1 MNVIIEE
8 EVLVPDVPIIEEQVL
23 YPSNPISVE
32 EEVLVPAIY
41 QEVQRQYK
49 LDPLWDSLEETPKN
63 HIQMIVYKGKDE
75 DYDVSFWFYDQDIR
89 VDWGDGII
97 EDFVNIKAGLDRVNH
112 KFIDGSGK
120 LDSNGERFWF
130 VDVTITKDNN
140 IYNSFVL
147 SNCIPNYQKPSGCSK
162 SIIKAVSINREGLYT
177 NLVCSD
183 SSLEYPPYV
192 EYVRI
197 HGNYILYRNDKL
209 NSLYIKEIKFDSKD
223 IKFEKLIGDT
233 FPSNY
238 PDYPINIFNPE
249 LVGSYDIALF
259 SGLYSPVQLRK
270 SYDLRKFVFSS
281 ISSLFENNE
290 IVEEVYLPEQSSENW
305 KSLGY
310 IFNNCIRLKRLI
322 FPKDKTLFS
331 YINDLTASFGLLCNL
346 EEVENFPNENIGE
359 FSDIA
364 IICTGFNYFKYSMGF
379 GNDKIKLRCF
389 IANDSY
395 INSLKFSK
403 ESPFDYNNPTINLLR
418 AKFEKDSLLSLFNR
432 LPDFTN
438 SNSRIINIVDNP
450 GTSELIEE
458 DIKIATDKNWVVITK

>member
-75 DYDVSFWFYDQDIR
+75 DYDVSFWFYDQNIR

-97 EDFVNIKAGLDRVNH
+97 EDFVNSKPGFDRVNH
-112 KFIDGSGK
+112 KFVDGSGK

-130 VDVTITKDNN
+130 VDITIIKDN
-140 IYNSFVL
+140 ITYNVIKL
-147 SNCIPNYQKPSGCSK
+147 SNYENNQDYSK

-177 NLVCSD
+177 NLGISD
-183 SSLEYPPYV
+183 ISLQYPPYV
-192 EYVRI
+192 EYVRV
-197 HGNYILYRNDKL
+197 HGKHIIGKNDTL
-209 NSLYIKEIKFDSKD
+209 SSIFIKEIKFDSNN
-223 IKFEKLIGDT
+223 IKFEKLIGNT
-233 FPSNY
+233 FPNNY
-238 PDYPINIFNPE
+238 PGYPINVFNPE
-249 LVGSYDIALF
+249 LVGSYANALF
-259 SGLYSPVQLRK
+259 SKAYAPILLKK
-270 SYDLRKFVFSS
+270 SYDLRKFTFSS
-281 ISSLFENNE
+281 ISNLFEGNT
-290 IVEEVYLPEQSSENW
+290 IVEEIYLPEICSENW

-310 IFNNCIRLKRLI
+310 MLNGCIRLRKLV
-322 FPKDKTLFS
+322 FPKDHTLFS
-331 YINDLTASFGLLCNL
+331 YINDLTASFGLLYNL
-346 EEVENFPNENIGE
+346 EEIENFPNESIGK
-359 FSDIA
+359 FSDKA
-364 IICTGFNYFKYSMGF
+364 IICTGFNFFKYSMGF

-395 INSLKFSK
+395 INSLQFSN
-403 ESPFDYNNPTINLLR
+403 ESPFDYGSTHINLLR

-438 SNSRIINIVDNP
+438 SNSRTINIVDNP
-450 GTSELIEE
+450 GTSELMEE

>member
-75 DYDVSFWFYDQDIR
+75 DYDVSFWFYDQNIR

-97 EDFVNIKAGLDRVNH
+97 EDFIDSKAGFDRVNH

-140 IYNSFVL
+140 IYNSFIL
-147 SNCIPNYQKPSGCSK
+147 SNYNNTPDYSK

-177 NLVCSD
+177 NLICSD
-183 SSLEYPPYV
+183 SSLQYPPYV
-192 EYVRI
+192 EYVRV
-197 HGNYILYRNDKL
+197 HGKQIYRNDTL
-209 NSLYIKEIKFDSKD
+209 NSSFIKKIKFDSND

-233 FPSNY
+233 FPNNY
-238 PDYPINIFNPE
+238 PGYPINVFNPE
-249 LVGSYDIALF
+249 LVGSYANALF
-259 SGLYSPVQLRK
+259 SKLYAPILLKK
-270 SYDLRKFVFSS
+270 SYDLRKFTFSS
-281 ISSLFENNE
+281 ISSLFQGND
-290 IVEEVYLPEQSSENW
+290 IVEEIYLPEQSSENW

-310 IFNNCIRLKRLI
+310 MLSGCIRLRRLI
-322 FPKDKTLFS
+322 FPKDQSLFS
-331 YINDLTASFGLLCNL
+331 YINDLTSSFEQLYNL
-346 EEVENFPNENIGE
+346 EEVENFPNEHIGE
-359 FSDIA
+359 FSDEA

-379 GNDKIKLRCF
+379 GNNKIKLRCF

-395 INSLKFSK
+395 INSLQFSNG
-403 ESPFDYNNPTINLLR
+403 SPFDHGSTHINLLR

-450 GTSELIEE
+450 GTSELMEE

>member
-32 EEVLVPAIY
+32 EEVLVPAIV

-63 HIQMIVYKGKDE
+63 HIQMIVYKGRDE
-75 DYDVSFWFYDQDIR
+75 DYDVSFWFYDQNIR

-97 EDFVNIKAGLDRVNH
+97 EDFVNSKSGLDRVNH
-112 KFIDGSGK
+112 KFVDGSGK

-130 VDVTITKDNN
+130 VDITIIKDNIVYN
-140 IYNSFVL
+140 IIKL
-147 SNCIPNYQKPSGCSK
+147 SNYNNNRDYSK

-177 NLVCSD
+177 NLEISD
-183 SSLEYPPYV
+183 ISRQYPPYV
-192 EYVRI
+192 EYVRV
-197 HGNYILYRNDKL
+197 HGNYIIFRNDNLSSKF
-209 NSLYIKEIKFDSKD
+209 IKEIRFDSKD
-223 IKFEKLIGDT
+223 IRFEKLFGST
-233 FPSNY
+233 FPNNY
-238 PDYPINIFNPE
+238 PGYPINVFNPE
-249 LVGSYDIALF
+249 LVGSYANALF
-259 SGLYSPVQLRK
+259 SKLYAPILLKK
-270 SYDLRKFVFSS
+270 SYDLRKFTFSS
-281 ISSLFENNE
+281 ISNLFESND
-290 IVEEVYLPEQSSENW
+290 IVEEIYLPEICSENW

-310 IFNNCIRLKRLI
+310 MLSGCIRLRRLI
-322 FPKDKTLFS
+322 FPKDQSLFS
-331 YINDLTASFGLLCNL
+331 YVNDLTSSFTQLYNL

-359 FSDIA
+359 FSDKA

-395 INSLKFSK
+395 INSLQFSN
-403 ESPFDYNNPTINLLR
+403 ESPFDYGSTHINLLK

-438 SNSRIINIVDNP
+438 SNSRTINIVDNP
-450 GTSELIEE
+450 GTSELMEE

>member
-63 HIQMIVYKGKDE
+63 HIQMIVYKGRDE
-75 DYDVSFWFYDQDIR
+75 DYDVSFWFYDQNIR

-97 EDFVNIKAGLDRVNH
+97 EDFVNSKAGLDRVNH
-112 KFIDGSGK
+112 KFVDGSGK

-130 VDVTITKDNN
+130 VDITIIKDN
-140 IYNSFVL
+140 ITYNVIKL
-147 SNCIPNYQKPSGCSK
+147 SNYNNNRDYSK

-177 NLVCSD
+177 NLEISD
-183 SSLEYPPYV
+183 ISQQYPPYV
-192 EYVRI
+192 EYVRV
-197 HGNYILYRNDKL
+197 HGNYIIFRNDNLSSKF
-209 NSLYIKEIKFDSKD
+209 IKEIRFDSKD
-223 IKFEKLIGDT
+223 IRFEKLLGNT
-233 FPSNY
+233 FPNNY
-238 PDYPINIFNPE
+238 PGYPINIFNHK
-249 LVGSYDIALF
+249 LIGSYGNALF
-259 SGLYSPVQLRK
+259 ANAYSPILLNK
-270 SYDLRKFVFSS
+270 SYDLRKFTFFSL
-281 ISSLFENNE
+281 SSLFEGNA
-290 IVEEVYLPEQSSENW
+290 IVEEIYLPEICSENW

-310 IFNNCIRLKRLI
+310 MLNGCIRLRKLV
-322 FPKDKTLFS
+322 FPKDHTLFS
-331 YINDLTASFGLLCNL
+331 YINDLTASFGLLYNL
-346 EEVENFPNENIGE
+346 EEIENFPNESIGK
-359 FSDIA
+359 FSDKA
-364 IICTGFNYFKYSMGF
+364 IICTGFNFFKYSMGF

-395 INSLKFSK
+395 INSLQFSN
-403 ESPFDYNNPTINLLR
+403 ESPFDYGSTHINLLR

-438 SNSRIINIVDNP
+438 SNSRTINIVDNP
-450 GTSELIEE
+450 GTSELMEE

>member
-63 HIQMIVYKGKDE
+63 HIQMIVYKGRDE
-75 DYDVSFWFYDQDIR
+75 DYDVSFWFYDQNIR

-97 EDFVNIKAGLDRVNH
+97 EDFVNSKAGLDRVNH
-112 KFIDGSGK
+112 KFVDGSGK

-130 VDVTITKDNN
+130 VDITIIKDN
-140 IYNSFVL
+140 ITYNDIKL
-147 SNCIPNYQKPSGCSK
+147 SNYNNNRDYSK

-177 NLVCSD
+177 NLEISD
-183 SSLEYPPYV
+183 ISQQYPPYV
-192 EYVRI
+192 EYVRV
-197 HGNYILYRNDKL
+197 HGNYIIFRNDNLSSKF
-209 NSLYIKEIKFDSKD
+209 IKEIRFDSKD
-223 IKFEKLIGDT
+223 IRFEKLLGNT
-233 FPSNY
+233 FPNNY
-238 PDYPINIFNPE
+238 PGYPINIFNHK
-249 LVGSYDIALF
+249 LIGSYGNALF
-259 SGLYSPVQLRK
+259 ANAYSPILLNK
-270 SYDLRKFVFSS
+270 SYDLRKFTFFSL
-281 ISSLFENNE
+281 SSLFEGNA
-290 IVEEVYLPEQSSENW
+290 IVEEIYLPEICSENW

-310 IFNNCIRLKRLI
+310 MLNGCIRLRKLV
-322 FPKDKTLFS
+322 FPKDHTLFS
-331 YINDLTASFGLLCNL
+331 YINDLTDSFGLLYNL
-346 EEVENFPNENIGE
+346 EEIENFPNESIGK
-359 FSDIA
+359 FSDKA
-364 IICTGFNYFKYSMGF
+364 IICTGFNFFKYSMGF

-395 INSLKFSK
+395 INSLQFSN
-403 ESPFDYNNPTINLLR
+403 ESPFDYGSTHINLLR

-438 SNSRIINIVDNP
+438 SNSRTINIVDNP
-450 GTSELIEE
+450 GTSELMEE

>member
-32 EEVLVPAIY
+32 EEVLVPAIV

-63 HIQMIVYKGKDE
+63 HIQMIVYKGRDE
-75 DYDVSFWFYDQDIR
+75 DYDVSFWFYDQNIR

-97 EDFVNIKAGLDRVNH
+97 EDFVNSKSGLDRVNH
-112 KFIDGSGK
+112 KFVDGSGK

-130 VDVTITKDNN
+130 VDITIIKDNIVYN
-140 IYNSFVL
+140 IIKL
-147 SNCIPNYQKPSGCSK
+147 SNYNNNRDYSK

-177 NLVCSD
+177 NLEISD
-183 SSLEYPPYV
+183 ISLQYPPYV
-192 EYVRI
+192 EYVRV
-197 HGNYILYRNDKL
+197 HGNYIIFRNDNLSSKF
-209 NSLYIKEIKFDSKD
+209 IKEIRFDSKD
-223 IKFEKLIGDT
+223 IRFEKLFGST
-233 FPSNY
+233 FPNNY
-238 PDYPINIFNPE
+238 PGYPINVFNPE
-249 LVGSYDIALF
+249 LVGSYANALF
-259 SGLYSPVQLRK
+259 SKLYAPILLKK
-270 SYDLRKFVFSS
+270 SYDLRKFTFSS
-281 ISSLFENNE
+281 ISNLFESND
-290 IVEEVYLPEQSSENW
+290 IVEEIYLPEICSENW

-310 IFNNCIRLKRLI
+310 MLSGCIRLRRLI
-322 FPKDKTLFS
+322 FPKDQSLFS
-331 YINDLTASFGLLCNL
+331 YVNNLTSSFTQLYNL

-359 FSDIA
+359 FSDKA

-395 INSLKFSK
+395 INSLQFSN
-403 ESPFDYNNPTINLLR
+403 ESPFDYGSTHINLLK

-438 SNSRIINIVDNP
+438 SNSRTINIVDNP
-450 GTSELIEE
+450 GTSELMEE

>member
-63 HIQMIVYKGKDE
+63 HIQMIVYKGRDE
-75 DYDVSFWFYDQDIR
+75 DYDVSFWFYDQNIR

-97 EDFVNIKAGLDRVNH
+97 EDFVNSKAGLDRVNH
-112 KFIDGSGK
+112 KFVDGSGK

-130 VDVTITKDNN
+130 VDITIIKDN
-140 IYNSFVL
+140 ITYNVIKL
-147 SNCIPNYQKPSGCSK
+147 SNYNNNRDYSK

-177 NLVCSD
+177 NLEISD
-183 SSLEYPPYV
+183 ISQQYPPYV
-192 EYVRI
+192 EYVRV
-197 HGNYILYRNDKL
+197 HGNYIIFRNDNLSSKF
-209 NSLYIKEIKFDSKD
+209 IKEIRFDSKD
-223 IKFEKLIGDT
+223 IRFEKLLGNT
-233 FPSNY
+233 FPNNY
-238 PDYPINIFNPE
+238 PGYPINIFNHK
-249 LVGSYDIALF
+249 LIGSYGNALF
-259 SGLYSPVQLRK
+259 ANAYSPILLNK
-270 SYDLRKFVFSS
+270 SYDLRKFTFFSL
-281 ISSLFENNE
+281 SSLFEYNA
-290 IVEEVYLPEQSSENW
+290 IVEEIYLPEICSENW

-310 IFNNCIRLKRLI
+310 MLNGCIRLRKLV
-322 FPKDKTLFS
+322 FPKDHTLFS
-331 YINDLTASFGLLCNL
+331 YINDLTASFGLLYNL
-346 EEVENFPNENIGE
+346 EEIENFPNESIGK
-359 FSDIA
+359 FSDKA
-364 IICTGFNYFKYSMGF
+364 IICTGFNFFKYSMGF

-395 INSLKFSK
+395 INSLQFSN
-403 ESPFDYNNPTINLLR
+403 ESPFDYGSTHINLLR

-438 SNSRIINIVDNP
+438 SNSRTINIVDNP
-450 GTSELIEE
+450 GTSELMEE

>member
-63 HIQMIVYKGKDE
+63 HIQMIVYKGRDE
-75 DYDVSFWFYDQDIR
+75 DYDVSFWFYDQNIR

-97 EDFVNIKAGLDRVNH
+97 EDFVNSKAGLDRVNH
-112 KFIDGSGK
+112 KFVDGSGK

-130 VDVTITKDNN
+130 VDITIIKDN
-140 IYNSFVL
+140 ITYNEINL
-147 SNCIPNYQKPSGCSK
+147 SNYNNNQDYSK

-177 NLVCSD
+177 QLNCADRSVQ
-183 SSLEYPPYV
+183 YPPYV
-192 EYVRI
+192 EYVRV
-197 HGNYILYRNDKL
+197 HGKHIIGKNDTL
-209 NSLYIKEIKFDSKD
+209 SSRFIEEIKFDSND
-223 IKFEKLIGDT
+223 IKFEKLIGNT
-233 FPSNY
+233 FPNNY
-238 PDYPINIFNPE
+238 PGYPINVFNPE
-249 LVGSYDIALF
+249 LVGSYANALF
-259 SGLYSPVQLRK
+259 SKIYAPILLKK
-270 SYDLRKFVFSS
+270 SYDLRKFTFSS
-281 ISSLFENNE
+281 ILNLFEGND
-290 IVEEVYLPEQSSENW
+290 IVEEIYLPEQSSENW

-310 IFNNCIRLKRLI
+310 MLSGCIRLRRLI
-322 FPKDKTLFS
+322 FPKDQSLFS
-331 YINDLTASFGLLCNL
+331 YVNDLTSSFAQLYNL
-346 EEVENFPNENIGE
+346 EEVENFPNEHIGK
-359 FSDIA
+359 FSDKA
-364 IICTGFNYFKYSMGF
+364 IICTGFNFFKYSMGF

-395 INSLKFSK
+395 INSLQFSN
-403 ESPFDYNNPTINLLR
+403 ESPFDYGSTHINLLR

-438 SNSRIINIVDNP
+438 SNSRTINIVDNP
-450 GTSELIEE
+450 GTSELMEE

>member
-63 HIQMIVYKGKDE
+63 HIQMIVYKGRDE
-75 DYDVSFWFYDQDIR
+75 DYDVSFWFYDQNIR

-97 EDFVNIKAGLDRVNH
+97 EDFVNSKPGLDRVNH
-112 KFIDGSGK
+112 KFVDGSGK

-130 VDVTITKDNN
+130 VDITIIKDN
-140 IYNSFVL
+140 IYYNVIKL
-147 SNCIPNYQKPSGCSK
+147 SNYNNNRDYSK

-177 NLVCSD
+177 NLEISD
-183 SSLEYPPYV
+183 ISKQYPPYV
-192 EYVRI
+192 EYVRV
-197 HGNYILYRNDKL
+197 HGNYIIFRNDNLSSKF
-209 NSLYIKEIKFDSKD
+209 IKEIRFDSKD
-223 IKFEKLIGDT
+223 IRFEKLLGNT
-233 FPSNY
+233 FPNNY
-238 PDYPINIFNPE
+238 PGYPINIFNHK
-249 LVGSYDIALF
+249 LIGSYGNALF
-259 SGLYSPVQLRK
+259 ANAYSPILLNK
-270 SYDLRKFVFSS
+270 SYDFRKFTFFSLS
-281 ISSLFENNE
+281 NLFEGNA
-290 IVEEVYLPEQSSENW
+290 IVEEIYLPEICSENW

-310 IFNNCIRLKRLI
+310 MLNGCIRLRKLV
-322 FPKDKTLFS
+322 FPKDHTLFS
-331 YINDLTASFGLLCNL
+331 YINDLTASFGLLYNL
-346 EEVENFPNENIGE
+346 EEIENFPNESIGK
-359 FSDIA
+359 FSDKA
-364 IICTGFNYFKYSMGF
+364 IICTGFNFFKYSMGF

-395 INSLKFSK
+395 INSLQFSN
-403 ESPFDYNNPTINLLR
+403 ESPFDYGSTHINLLK

-438 SNSRIINIVDNP
+438 SNSRTINIVDNP
-450 GTSELIEE
+450 GTSELMEE

>member
-75 DYDVSFWFYDQDIR
+75 DYDVSFWFHDQNIR

-97 EDFVNIKAGLDRVNH
+97 EDFVNSKPGLNRVNH
-112 KFIDGSGK
+112 KFVDGSGK

-130 VDVTITKDNN
+130 VDITIIKDN
-140 IYNSFVL
+140 IAYNVIKL
-147 SNCIPNYQKPSGCSK
+147 SNYNNNQDYSK

-177 NLVCSD
+177 NLEISD
-183 SSLEYPPYV
+183 ISKQYLPYV
-192 EYVRI
+192 EYVRV
-197 HGNYILYRNDKL
+197 HGNYIIFRNDNLSSKF
-209 NSLYIKEIKFDSKD
+209 IKEIRFDSKD
-223 IKFEKLIGDT
+223 IRFEKLFWNT
-233 FPSNY
+233 FPNNY
-238 PDYPINIFNPE
+238 PGYPINIFNYK
-249 LVGSYDIALF
+249 LIGSYSNASF
-259 SGLYSPVQLRK
+259 ANQYSPILLNK
-270 SYDLRKFVFSS
+270 SYDLRKFTFFS
-281 ISSLFENNE
+281 ISNLFEGNT
-290 IVEEVYLPEQSSENW
+290 IVEEIYLPEICSENW

-310 IFNNCIRLKRLI
+310 MLNGCIRLRKLV
-322 FPKDKTLFS
+322 FPKDPTLFS
-331 YINDLTASFGLLCNL
+331 YINDLTASFGSLYNL
-346 EEVENFPNENIGE
+346 EEIENFPNENIGE
-359 FSDIA
+359 FSDRA

-403 ESPFDYNNPTINLLR
+403 ESPFDYSNPTINLLR

-438 SNSRIINIVDNP
+438 SNSRTINIVDNP
-450 GTSELIEE
+450 GTPELMGE

>member
-8 EVLVPDVPIIEEQVL
+8 EVLVPDVPIIEKQVF

-63 HIQMIVYKGKDE
+63 HIQMIVYKGRDE

-89 VDWGDGII
+89 VNWGDGII
-97 EDFVNIKAGLDRVNH
+97 EDILNGSIAGYNRVNH
-112 KFIDGSGK
+112 KFVDGSGK

-130 VDVTITKDNN
+130 VDITIIKDN
-140 IYNSFVL
+140 IAYNVIKL
-147 SNCIPNYQKPSGCSK
+147 SNYNNDQDYSK

-177 NLVCSD
+177 NLEISD
-183 SSLEYPPYV
+183 ISQQYPPYV
-192 EYVRI
+192 EYVRV
-197 HGNYILYRNDKL
+197 HGNYIIFRNDNLSSKF
-209 NSLYIKEIKFDSKD
+209 IKEIRFDSKD
-223 IKFEKLIGDT
+223 IRFEKLIGNT

-238 PDYPINIFNPE
+238 PGYPINIFNHK
-249 LVGSYDIALF
+249 LIGSYSNALF
-259 SGLYSPVQLRK
+259 ANAYSPILLNK
-270 SYDLRKFVFSS
+270 SYDLRKFTFFS
-281 ISSLFENNE
+281 ISSLFEDNT
-290 IVEEVYLPEQSSENW
+290 IVEEIYLPEICSENW
-305 KSLGY
+305 KSLDYMLSG
-310 IFNNCIRLKRLI
+310 CIRLRRLI
-322 FPKDKTLFS
+322 FPKDQSLFS
-331 YINDLTASFGLLCNL
+331 YIEDLISSFAKLYNL
-346 EEVENFPNENIGE
+346 EEVENFPNEHIGE
-359 FSDIA
+359 FSDKA

-379 GNDKIKLRCF
+379 GNNKIKLRCF

-395 INSLKFSK
+395 INSLQFSN
-403 ESPFDYNNPTINLLR
+403 ESPFDYGSTHINLLR

-438 SNSRIINIVDNP
+438 SNSRTINIVDNP
-450 GTSELIEE
+450 GTSELMGE

>member
-8 EVLVPDVPIIEEQVL
+8 EVLVSDVPIIEEQVL

-75 DYDVSFWFYDQDIR
+75 DYDVSFWFYDQNIR

-97 EDFVNIKAGLDRVNH
+97 EDFVNSKPGFDRVNH
-112 KFIDGSGK
+112 KFVDGSGK

-130 VDVTITKDNN
+130 VDITIIKDN
-140 IYNSFVL
+140 IVYNVIKL
-147 SNCIPNYQKPSGCSK
+147 SNYNNNQDYSK

-177 NLVCSD
+177 NLEISD
-183 SSLEYPPYV
+183 IHLQYPPYV
-192 EYVRI
+192 EYVRV
-197 HGNYILYRNDKL
+197 HGNYIIFRNDKL
-209 NSLYIKEIKFDSKD
+209 SSKFIKEIRFDSKD
-223 IKFEKLIGDT
+223 IRFEKLLGDT
-233 FPSNY
+233 FPNNY
-238 PDYPINIFNPE
+238 PGYPINIFNHK
-249 LVGSYDIALF
+249 LIGSYSNSIFANQ
-259 SGLYSPVQLRK
+259 YSPILLNK
-270 SYDLRKFVFSS
+270 SYDLRKFTFSS
-281 ISSLFENNE
+281 ISNLFEGNT
-290 IVEEVYLPEQSSENW
+290 IVEEIYLPEICSENW
-305 KSLGY
+305 KSLNYMLNG
-310 IFNNCIRLKRLI
+310 CIRLRKLV
-322 FPKDKTLFS
+322 FPKDHTLFS
-331 YINDLTASFGLLCNL
+331 YINSLTASFGLLYNL
-346 EEVENFPNENIGE
+346 EEIENFPNENIGE
-359 FSDIA
+359 FSDKA

-389 IANDSY
+389 IANGSY

-403 ESPFDYNNPTINLLR
+403 ESPFDYNNPTINLLG

-438 SNSRIINIVDNP
+438 SNSRTINIVDNP
-450 GTSELIEE
+450 GTPELMGE